1 MRTAI
6 TGIRQYDQPILYVSN
21 RTFEQ
26 FKSQLR
32 VGQVLKGRVLL
43 VFEGDNYLVR
53 FANNNVITSSETPF
67 NKGELVDVLVTNI
80 GDKVEMK
87 LLPHKTA
94 NQQTSIIRALSVEEI
109 LEDLSVPVTKN
120 AIELANAL
128 IRNGVPLT
136 KNTLEELLAYLS
148 NVSDNNSEMAE
159 VLALAKALELPI
171 NERVLSNL
179 RLLLSQRSSI
189 GEQLSQLKTE
199 LARLVSTN
207 EKLVDEHILANLAE
221 LIEQITI
228 TPEEGDVASQ
238 IRSFLS
244 RLGISHEKTLL
255 FLNEANNVD
264 NLLGNLRA
272 NLKSLLLQTRENLLA
287 TDGGEPGAA
296 DTERLLSFVE
306 GMLQNIEVQQ
316 LASQKLSELLPHFYL
331 QIPYVVDGKT
341 VTLEVKGRSEA
352 SDKIDPDNV
361 HLDFSVKTVNLG
373 VVRIHL
379 AIVKR
384 YVTCDIKVENE
395 KVKAF
400 VNRFTWELTEKLQ
413 NLNYKTASIDCHIDT
428 EEAPVMKLVQQTV
441 QAIDKLF
448 HIDLIV

>member
-43 VFEGDNYLVR
+43 VFEGNKYLVR

-67 NKGELVDVLVTNI
+67 NKGDVVDVLVTNI
-80 GDKVEMK
+80 GDKVEMR
-87 LLPHKTA
+87 LLPHKA
-94 NQQTSIIRALSVEEI
+94 ASQQTSIIRALSVEEI
-109 LEDLSVPVTKN
+109 LENLSLPVTQN
-120 AIELANAL
+120 TIELANAL
-128 IRNGVPLT
+128 IRNGAPLT
-136 KNTLEELLAYLS
+136 KSTLEELLAYLS
-148 NVSDNNSEMAE
+148 GVSGDKGEMAE
-159 VLALAKALELPI
+159 LLALAKALELPI
-171 NERVLSNL
+171 NDRVLSNI

-207 EKLVDEHILANLAE
+207 ENLVDEHISANLAE
-221 LIEQITI
+221 LIEQIAI
-228 TPEEGDVASQ
+228 TPEKGDVASQ
-238 IRSFLS
+238 IRSFLA

-255 FLNEANNVD
+255 FLNEASNID

-272 NLKSLLLQTRENLLA
+272 NLKSLLLQTRENLLTA
-287 TDGGEPGAA
+287 DGSEPKSAEA
-296 DTERLLSFVE
+296 QRLLTFVE

-316 LASQKLSELLPHFYL
+316 LANQKLSELLPHFYL

-341 VTLEVKGRSEA
+341 VTLEVKGRSEG
-352 SDKIDPDNV
+352 SNKIDPDNV
-361 HLDFSVKTVNLG
+361 RLDFSIKTVNLG
-373 VVRIHL
+373 LVRIHL

-384 YVTCDIKVENE
+384 YVICDIKLENE
-395 KVKAF
+395 KVRAF
-400 VNRFTWELTEKLQ
+400 VDQFTGELTERLQ
-413 NLNYKTASIDCHIDT
+413 NLNYKTANIGCHIDA
-428 EEAPVMKLVQQTV
+428 EKVPVMKLVQQTM
-441 QAIDKLF
+441 QAIDTLF
-448 HIDLIV
+448 HIDLTV